1 MRKKTN
7 FLLLSSVLVFSLVV
21 SPAMAA
27 TNTNPEITEPVV
39 NESESKPTEKVNQN
53 YVKVMFEEKIIF
65 HEQVP
70 TKTYIQVLN
79 SNDEVLQSEV
89 LSSDTELELAAPDL
103 EKGEMFSYWS
113 IEKGEDNLT
122 IKPVIVAEKELSVK
136 FTTTEGGHLL
146 ENNAQTTEV
155 VKSVN
160 KGSVLKDAL
169 PEVNPEENH
178 KFLGW
183 FEKVSGGKEEKISDI
198 EKRKIVDAKGNYFAK
213 FFPDYDDNDID
224 DRTEE
229 ITVKFVTNS
238 SDKFKDIKTNVGN
251 QIELLVLEK
260 DDSIFMGWYT
270 DEEFKNKYT
279 DDVLTG
285 SLTLYGKWEKAEKV
299 IEDAQTKPITDKD
312 ISNQVEKILNERLK
326 EFENG
331 NSTNQTPSKNS
342 TTEAPK
348 SSATSKSNEEPKSSA
363 TPKNNEAP
371 KASEN
376 PPVTND
382 SASQSFENGYETIQS
397 MPDINNSEVIVQPS
411 EPVYEGNTSNNFKE
425 TKYVF
430 ANKNIGQVHMVKFF
444 DQEDRFLFSLT
455 LPYGK
460 TIKLYDENEEFR
472 AEYAIRQDTTITINT
487 DEYVNEGSTLIE
499 FETRE
504 VGKNATRIT
513 EIFPNVNVN
522 STDESIAYEKAMASA
537 AMEKQADTKRNLW
550 FILIGGLLAL
560 AAGITYYFLKKRR
573 ESSEEEE
580 VEPESV

>member
-1 MRKKTN
+1 MRKKTK
-7 FLLLSSVLVFSLVV
+7 FLLLSSILAFSLTV

-27 TNTNPEITEPVV
+27 TNTNSEITEPVV
-39 NESESKPTEKVNQN
+39 NESESKQPEKVNQN

-122 IKPVIVAEKELSVK
+122 IKPVIVTEKELSVK

-183 FEKVSGGKEEKISDI
+183 FEKVSGGKEAKISDI

-213 FFPDYDDNDID
+213 FFPDYDDNNID

-238 SDKFKDIKTNVGN
+238 PDKFKDIKTNVGN
-251 QIELLVLEK
+251 QIELPVLEK

-270 DEEFKNKYT
+270 DEEFRNKYT
-279 DDVLTG
+279 DDILTG
-285 SLTLYGKWEKAEKV
+285 SLTLYAKWEKAEKV

-331 NSTNQTPSKNS
+331 NNTNQTPPKNS
-342 TTEAPK
+342 TAEVPK
-348 SSATSKSNEEPKSSA
+348 SSAV
-363 TPKNNEAP
+363 PKNNESP
-371 KASEN
+371 KAYEN
-376 PPVTND
+376 PPVTNNSD
-382 SASQSFENGYETIQS
+382 FEPFENGYETIQS

-411 EPVYEGNTSNNFKE
+411 EPAYEGNTSNNFKK

-430 ANKNIGQVHMVKFF
+430 ANENIGQVHMVKFF

-504 VGKNATRIT
+504 VRKNATRIT

-522 STDESIAYEKAMASA
+522 STDESIAYEKEMASA

-573 ESSEEEE
+573 ESSEEE
-580 VEPESV
+580 VEPESA